1 MKYIITTMKYIMIIL
16 AGCVMLT
23 DTLQAQWVRVTNGL
37 PASAAAT
44 SIVRHGGRLFALEP
58 LTAASFDIFRSDN
71 DGASW
76 TRVGTVTVRN
86 GVLPMDIDAKLHSVG
101 TTLFLTTTLN
111 GVYRSTDN
119 GQTWTQA
126 ISGLPQN
133 PTIRALLALS
143 NRILVGTNNGVYVST
158 NAGQSWSLSN
168 QGIPAETAILSFTIG
183 ASNSIIVGTNRGAYR
198 STDNGQTWTEIN
210 NGLRITSPLLI
221 QASVNC
227 LTTNGSTLLA
237 ACNSLLPELTGIFRS
252 TDNGNT
258 WTLIPGTAPGGDR
271 YFSGFAVSGS
281 TIFLT
286 LGGPRL
292 LGGLLIDGNVY
303 RSTDNGNTWTLITNG
318 MIHPVAYGVL
328 ADGPRIFVW
337 GYDGIYRST
346 DNGNTWVASHAGLE
360 PKLLAHAFHQSGT
373 SYFIATDFYGVYRST
388 DNGAT
393 WTAVNSGLTTANGRP
408 RSVFDI
414 TSVGSTL
421 IASADNGV
429 YRSTNN
435 GTSWS
440 RVTAGLPS
448 ISRDSRF
455 RPLVTIGNVVLGY
468 APASGIYRSTDEG
481 QTWTRANTGFPNN
494 FTVNDFAVS
503 GSRLFA
509 AVSISTGENR
519 DRSVWTST
527 DNGQTW
533 APTAFNQSGF
543 GAQAIAAS
551 GNTVWVGGI
560 GFPRGLFRSTDNGTT
575 WAPLN
580 LSGSTDPIPTDNV
593 NSLAV
598 SGSTLLALGGGP
610 PTLFVSTNAGNT
622 WIRTMSGLPV
632 SNASTLLGN
641 VGKVAFMGASA
652 YLAYR
657 FDDFNGGGVWRRET
671 TQLSTPQHS
680 SEKPTHF
687 WLEQNYPNP
696 FNPSTTIT
704 YQLPATSNVNL
715 KVFDMLG
722 REVATLVNER
732 QNAGQYQVRFD
743 ATRLASGMY
752 FYRLQAGSFIETKK
766 MMLVK

>member
-1 MKYIITTMKYIMIIL
+1 MRYIVITL
-16 AGCVMLT
+16 ATCLVLA
-23 DTLQAQWVRVTNGL
+23 DALQAQWVRVTNGL
-37 PASAAAT
+37 PASASVT
-44 SIVRHGGRLFALEP
+44 SIVRHSSRLFALEP
-58 LTAASFDIFRSDN
+58 LTTASFGIFRSDD

-76 TRVGTVTVRN
+76 TRVGTVAVRN

-133 PTIRALLALS
+133 PTVKALLALS
-143 NRILVGTNNGVYVST
+143 DRILVGTNNGVYVST
-158 NAGQSWSLSN
+158 NAGQSWSLSS
-168 QGIPAETAILSFTIG
+168 QGIPNGTVILAFTVG
-183 ASNSIIVGTNRGAYR
+183 AGNSVIAGTNAGAYR

-210 NGLRITSPLLI
+210 NGLSITNPI
-221 QASVNC
+221 PVRASISVL
-227 LTTNGSTLLA
+227 LTTGTTLLA

-258 WTLIPGTAPGGDR
+258 WALIPGTASGDDR

-286 LGGPRL
+286 LAGRRA
-292 LGGLLIDGNVY
+292 LGLFIEGNVY
-303 RSTDNGNTWTLITNG
+303 RSTDNGNTWALITNG

-328 ADGPRIFVW
+328 ADGARIFVG

-360 PKLLAHAFHQSGT
+360 PKLRANAFHQSGS

-393 WTAVNSGLTTANGRP
+393 WTAVNSGLTTTNGRP

-448 ISRDSRF
+448 ISSDFKF

-468 APASGIYRSTDEG
+468 APTSGIYRSTDEG
-481 QTWTRANTGFPNN
+481 QTWTRANTGFPND
-494 FTVNDFAVS
+494 FTVKDFAAS

-543 GAQAIAAS
+543 QARTIAAS

-560 GFPRGLFRSTDNGTT
+560 GVPRGLFRSTDNGTT

-598 SGSTLLALGGGP
+598 SGTTLLALGGGL

-632 SNASTLLGN
+632 SEASTLLGN
-641 VGKVAFMGASA
+641 AGKVAFMGTSA
-652 YLAYR
+652 YLAYQR
-657 FDDFNGGGVWRRET
+657 DDLLNGGGVWRRET
-671 TQLSTPQHS
+671 AQLSTPTHANK
-680 SEKPTHF
+680 KPTDF
-687 WLEQNYPNP
+687 QLEQNYPNP

-704 YQLPATSNVNL
+704 YQLPTASNVSL
-715 KVFDMLG
+715 KIFDVLG

-752 FYRLQAGSFIETKK
+752 FYRLQAGGYIETKK

>member
-1 MKYIITTMKYIMIIL
+1 MRYIVITL
-16 AGCVMLT
+16 AVCLMLT

-37 PASAAAT
+37 PASASVT
-44 SIVRHGGRLFALEP
+44 SIVRHSGRLFALEP
-58 LTAASFDIFRSDN
+58 LTAASFGIFRSDD

-76 TRVGTVTVRN
+76 TRVGTVAVRN

-119 GQTWTQA
+119 GQTWTQS

-133 PTIRALLALS
+133 PTVRALLALS
-143 NRILVGTNNGVYVST
+143 DRILVGTNNGVYVST

-168 QGIPAETAILSFTIG
+168 QGIPNETAILSFTTG
-183 ASNSIIVGTNRGAYR
+183 AGNSIIAGTNRGAYR

-210 NGLRITSPLLI
+210 NGLSLSNPIPV
-221 QASVNC
+221 QASVSV
-227 LTTNGSTLLA
+227 LLTNGTTLLA

-258 WTLIPGTAPGGDR
+258 WTLIPGTAPGDNR

-286 LGGPRL
+286 LAGQRL
-292 LGGLLIDGNVY
+292 LGGLFIEGNVY
-303 RSTDNGNTWTLITNG
+303 RSTNNGNTWTLITNG

-328 ADGPRIFVW
+328 ADGARIFVG

-360 PKLLAHAFHQSGT
+360 PKLLAHAFHQSGS

-448 ISRDSRF
+448 ISRDLRF
-455 RPLVTIGNVVLGY
+455 RPLVTIGSVVLGF
-468 APASGIYRSTDEG
+468 AGASGIYRSTDEG
-481 QTWTRANTGFPNN
+481 QTWTRTNTGFPNA
-494 FTVNDFAVS
+494 FTVKDFAVS

-533 APTAFNQSGF
+533 APTTFNQTGF
-543 GAQAIAAS
+543 GAYAIAAS
-551 GNTVWVGGI
+551 GNTVWVGGTGI
-560 GFPRGLFRSTDNGTT
+560 PRGLFRSTDNGTT

-598 SGSTLLALGGGP
+598 SGTTLLALGGGL

-641 VGKVAFMGASA
+641 AGKVAFMGSSA
-652 YLAYR
+652 YLAYY
-657 FDDFNGGGVWRRET
+657 FDDFNSGGVWRREAA
-671 TQLSTPQHS
+671 QLSTPTHTNKQ
-680 SEKPTHF
+680 PTDF
-687 WLEQNYPNP
+687 QLEQNYPNP

-704 YQLPATSNVNL
+704 YQLPTTSNVSL

-752 FYRLQAGSFIETKK
+752 FYRLQAGGYIETKK

>member
-1 MKYIITTMKYIMIIL
+1 MRYVVITL
-16 AGCVMLT
+16 ATCLVLA
-23 DTLQAQWVRVTNGL
+23 DALQAQWVRVTNGL
-37 PASAAAT
+37 PASASVT
-44 SIVRHGGRLFALEP
+44 SIVRHSSRLFALEP
-58 LTAASFDIFRSDN
+58 LTTASFGIFRSDN
-71 DGASW
+71 DGANW
-76 TRVGTVTVRN
+76 TRVGTVAARN

-119 GQTWTQA
+119 GQTWTQS

-133 PTIRALLALS
+133 PTVRALLALS
-143 NRILVGTNNGVYVST
+143 DRILVGTNNGVYVST

-168 QGIPAETAILSFTIG
+168 QGIPNETAILSFTTG
-183 ASNSIIVGTNRGAYR
+183 AGNSIIAGTNRGAYR

-210 NGLRITSPLLI
+210 NGLRITNPI
-221 QASVNC
+221 PVQASISV
-227 LTTNGSTLLA
+227 LLTNGTTLLA

-258 WTLIPGTAPGGDR
+258 WALIPGTAPGDNR

-286 LGGPRL
+286 LAGQRL
-292 LGGLLIDGNVY
+292 LGGLFIEGNVY
-303 RSTDNGNTWTLITNG
+303 RSTDNGNTWALITNG

-328 ADGPRIFVW
+328 ADGARIFVG

-360 PKLLAHAFHQSGT
+360 PKLLAHAFHQSGS

-448 ISRDSRF
+448 ISRDLRF
-455 RPLVTIGNVVLGY
+455 RPLVTIGNVVLGF
-468 APASGIYRSTDEG
+468 AGASGIYRSTDEG
-481 QTWTRANTGFPNN
+481 QTWTRTNTGFPND
-494 FTVNDFAVS
+494 FTVRNFAVS

-533 APTAFNQSGF
+533 APTAFNQTGF
-543 GAQAIAAS
+543 GAYAIAAS
-551 GNTVWVGGI
+551 GNTVWVGGV

-598 SGSTLLALGGGP
+598 SGATLLALGGGP

-641 VGKVAFMGASA
+641 AGKVAFMGTSA
-652 YLAYR
+652 YLAYY
-657 FDDFNGGGVWRRET
+657 FDDSNGGGVWRREAA
-671 TQLSTPQHS
+671 QLSTPTHANKQ
-680 SEKPTHF
+680 PTDF
-687 WLEQNYPNP
+687 QLEQNYPNP

-704 YQLPATSNVNL
+704 YQLPIASNVSL

-752 FYRLQAGSFIETKK
+752 FYRLQAGGYIETKK